1 MDTTALVALAIAVTQ
16 LGKSWLQSWF
26 SNLEWKSWM
35 SVVLSFLVSIGV
47 VLYTA
52 IKTQVPITL
61 ELVWVI
67 VSVFALANG
76 AKKLINVVKPT
87 NPT

>member
-1 MDTTALVALAIAVTQ
+1 MDTTVLVALAIAVTQ

-26 SNLEWKSWM
+26 KNLEWKSWM

-52 IKTQVPITL
+52 INTQVPITL
-61 ELVWVI
+61 ELAWVI

-76 AKKLINVVKPT
+76 AKKLINVVKPA

>member
-26 SNLEWKSWM
+26 KNLEWKSWM

-52 IKTQVPITL
+52 LKTQVPINL

-76 AKKLINVVKPT
+76 AKKLLGTLKPT
-87 NPT
+87 IPT

>member
-16 LGKSWLQSWF
+16 LGKSWLKSWF
-26 SNLEWKSWM
+26 QKLEWKSWM
-35 SVVLSFLVSIGV
+35 SVLLSFFASAGV

-52 IKTQVPITL
+52 LKSQIPINL

-67 VSVFALANG
+67 ISVFALANG
-76 AKKLINVVKPT
+76 AKKLVNTLKPT
-87 NPT
+87 IPT

>member
-1 MDTTALVALAIAVTQ
+1 MDTTALVALAVAVTQ

-26 SNLEWKSWM
+26 KGLEWKSWM

-47 VLYTA
+47 VFYTA

-61 ELVWVI
+61 ELAWVI

-76 AKKLINVVKPT
+76 AKKLINVVKPA

>member
-1 MDTTALVALAIAVTQ
+1 MDTTALLALVLAGTQ

-26 SNLEWKSWM
+26 KNLEWKSWM
-35 SVVLSFLVSIGV
+35 SVALSFLVSIGV

-52 IKTQVPITL
+52 INTQVPITL
-61 ELVWVI
+61 ELAWVI

-76 AKKLINVVKPT
+76 AKKLINVVKPA

>member
-26 SNLEWKSWM
+26 KDLEWKSWM
-35 SVVLSFLVSIGV
+35 SVALSFLVSFGV

-52 IKTQVPITL
+52 LKSGIPINL
-61 ELVWVI
+61 SLVWVAF
-67 VSVFALANG
+67 SVFALANG
-76 AKKLINVVKPT
+76 AKKLISKVKPT
-87 NPT
+87 

>member
-1 MDTTALVALAIAVTQ
+1 MDTTALVALAVAVTQ

-26 SNLEWKSWM
+26 KNLEWKSWM

-47 VLYTA
+47 VFYTA

-61 ELVWVI
+61 ELAWVI

-76 AKKLINVVKPT
+76 AKKLINVVKPA

>member
-1 MDTTALVALAIAVTQ
+1 MDTTALVALAVAVTQ

-26 SNLEWKSWM
+26 SSLEWKSWM
-35 SVVLSFLVSIGV
+35 SVVLSFFVSIGV

-52 IKTQVPITL
+52 LKTQVPINL

-76 AKKLINVVKPT
+76 AKKLLGTLKPT
-87 NPT
+87 IPT

>member
-1 MDTTALVALAIAVTQ
+1 MDTTVLVALAIAVTQ

-26 SNLEWKSWM
+26 KNLEWKSWM

-52 IKTQVPITL
+52 LKTQVPITL

-76 AKKLINVVKPT
+76 AKKLLGTLKPT
-87 NPT
+87 IPT